1 MNDVNKKETK
11 SMEYSDSV
19 TGSPNDF
26 CRADLDGVDYNNESP
41 GLGAN
46 IGNSREFVNS
56 GTCEGLEIKVD
67 GEKNNSSSSKENQQT
82 KNVAP
87 YNRFLILLKDKT
99 CSDIVFF
106 IAKFIQHY
114 PRLDEGLVDLI
125 YGESR
130 ERFDLEEIING
141 NEDIGTQVLANI
153 LHSFVEFCGNLLIE
167 TKVFNK
173 VGNEEE
179 EKIFIIEGLEKLV
192 TTKLY
197 NVLFDAV
204 SFENDDADHYL
215 FRKLKV
221 LKTFVKL
228 DHFDISKHYV
238 ETLQSD
244 SLWLDVCKNELYKL
258 IRVKSPKD
266 KVVLIVN
273 ICKILL
279 SYMNNINKM
288 RLETDSNS
296 GEERI
301 SSPPAADDLLPL
313 LIFCI
318 IQSNPTKIKA
328 HVEFVSLFRNSI
340 LLVSE
345 DLYFFTHFYSAITFL
360 EKLDGRQIQLNID
373 NAIFE
378 EQFKSSEKK
387 LFGNNLLHL
396 LAPYSESRL
405 SFQEK
410 QNKLQEI
417 ANKLSSLKL
426 TFEDYNSSD
435 ELKIGEI
442 PQLFQEYKQLLNL
455 FKELKQ
461 NSG

>member
-1 MNDVNKKETK
+1 MKL
-11 SMEYSDSV
+11 MEYSDSV
-19 TGSPNDF
+19 TGSPNDLYRSDF
-26 CRADLDGVDYNNESP
+26 DGVQYNNESP
-41 GLGAN
+41 GLRVE
-46 IGNSREFVNS
+46 IGNSKEFVNS
-56 GTCEGLEIKVD
+56 EACEGLEIKPSD
-67 GEKNNSSSSKENQQT
+67 EGSNSGGSMENQQT
-82 KNVAP
+82 KSVAP
-87 YNRFLILLKDKT
+87 YNRFLILLKDKM
-99 CSDIVFF
+99 CSEIVFF
-106 IAKFIQHY
+106 VAKFIQQY
-114 PRLDEGLVDLI
+114 PRLDEGLLDLI

-141 NEDIGTQVLANI
+141 NEDIGTQALANI
-153 LHSFVEFCGNLLIE
+153 LHSFVRFCGDLLKE
-167 TKVFNK
+167 TRVFGK

-228 DHFDISKHYV
+228 DHFDISKQYV

-244 SLWLDVCKNELYKL
+244 SLWLDICKNELCKF

-279 SYMNNINKM
+279 SYMNKINKM
-288 RLETDSNS
+288 KLESDSNS
-296 GEERI
+296 GDERI
-301 SSPPAADDLLPL
+301 PSPPAADDLLPL

-328 HVEFVSLFRNSI
+328 HIEFISLFRNSI

-396 LAPYSESRL
+396 LMPYSESRL

-410 QNKLQEI
+410 QNRLQEI
-417 ANKLSSLKL
+417 TSKLSSLKL
-426 TFEDYNSSD
+426 SFEDYNSSD
-435 ELKIGEI
+435 ELKIGDI

-461 NSG
+461 NCG